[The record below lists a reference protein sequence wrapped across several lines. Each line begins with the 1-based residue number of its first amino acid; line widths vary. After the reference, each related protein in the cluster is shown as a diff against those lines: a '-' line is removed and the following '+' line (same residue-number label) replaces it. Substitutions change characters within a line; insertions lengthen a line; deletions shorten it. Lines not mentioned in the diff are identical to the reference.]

1 MQAAPRS
8 FFFRIPQTMLKKHN
22 KAHLEPRWCGSP
34 ALSQKESIY
43 FSSQSLPQLTLE
55 SAPSRLSPV
64 TILIIY
70 NLSTP
75 STFDGGRARDRLLT
89 RITRAILKTLVLME
103 LNIMEP
109 YGIPYGTVEAIYPS
123 G

>member
-1 MQAAPRS
+1 MVRFS
-8 FFFRIPQTMLKKHN
+8 STITERE
-22 KAHLEPRWCGSP
+22 HLFLESKSSTADPWVGTIKIEPRDHP
-34 ALSQKESIY
+34 
-43 FSSQSLPQLTLE
+43 
-55 SAPSRLSPV
+55 
-64 TILIIY
+64 IY

-109 YGIPYGTVEAIYPS
+109 YGKPYGTVEAIYPS